1 MPQPRPWL
9 ADATT
14 IAALIGRNPSTVRS
28 WINRNHLRAKQHTR
42 TGRPLYDVEEA
53 EKLAAERQLDNH
65 QSQPQH

>member
-1 MPQPRPWL
+1 VIRPKPWL
-9 ADATT
+9 LGAAD
-14 IAALIGRNPSTVRS
+14 IAAHIRRNPSTVRS